1 MDLGLANK
9 RAVVTG
15 GTKGIGRAIVETL
28 AAEGCHVAFCAR
40 NAAEVEATSQ
50 ALAGRGAKVFG
61 RALDVGDGAALKAWV
76 DDAAKAFG
84 GLDIAIANVSA
95 LATAPG
101 EQSWQQ
107 AFNIDILGTI
117 RLVEAAIPHLEQ
129 SDSGA
134 IVNIA
139 STAGREV
146 DAAAGSYGAMKAAL
160 IHYTKGLAHRLAAK
174 RIRANVVSP
183 GSIITPMQEYFA
195 NLNRRK
201 DQTVADMYV
210 QFAKPVPVGR
220 LGDVAETAELI
231 CFLASARAG
240 FCNWGEYVA
249 DGGLISGLR
258 LY

>member
-1 MDLGLANK
+1 MDLGLNNK

-28 AAEGCHVAFCAR
+28 VAEGCHVSFCAR
-40 NAAEVEATSQ
+40 NAAEVEATRQ
-50 ALAGRGAKVFG
+50 ALSGRGVTVIG
-61 RALDVGDGAALKAWV
+61 RALDVADGAALKAWV
-76 DDAAKAFG
+76 DESAQALG
-84 GLDIAIANVSA
+84 GIDIAVANVSA

-117 RLVEAAIPHLEQ
+117 RLVEASLPHLER
-129 SDSGA
+129 SEAGA

-183 GSIITPMQEYFA
+183 GTIFFTGGVWDRIKTGVPERYANAMSRNPLGRMGTPEE
-195 NLNRRK
+195 
-201 DQTVADMYV
+201 VASAAV
-210 QFAKPVPVGR
+210 
-220 LGDVAETAELI
+220 
-231 CFLASARAG
+231 FLASPRAAFTTG
-240 FCNWGEYVA
+240 TNFLV
-249 DGGLISGLR
+249 DGAITRGVQF
-258 LY
+258 

>member
-28 AAEGCHVAFCAR
+28 ATEGCHVAFCAR
-40 NAAEVEATSQ
+40 NAAEVEATSR
-50 ALAGRGAKVFG
+50 ALAGRGIKVFG

-76 DDAAKAFG
+76 DDAARAFG

-183 GSIITPMQEYFA
+183 GTIYFDGGVWDRIKTGLPDRYANAMARNPLGRMGTPEE
-195 NLNRRK
+195 
-201 DQTVADMYV
+201 VAS
-210 QFAKPVPVGR
+210 A
-220 LGDVAETAELI
+220 AA
-231 CFLASARAG
+231 FLASPRASFTTG
-240 FCNWGEYVA
+240 TNLLV
-249 DGGLISGLR
+249 DGAITRGVQF
-258 LY
+258 